1 MGLLIDTARSVIDR
15 IEALRDEI
23 LLSRDPEFVAS
34 LRRSDERL
42 RAQETGSVNDLRAE
56 LESED
61 RESKAED
68 RQSVVL

>member
-42 RAQETGSVNDLRAE
+42 RARETGSVNDLRAE